1 MSDTLPPS
9 VQFLTTRDTP
19 GPETPGRPLVAKIP
33 GSHPPPGS
41 SAALETIAQSLFS
54 HSPPPSLTYAATGSP
69 SSSGPTAHAKQAPR
83 SRAELPGR
91 QTERGGDAPG
101 PCGSGTTCGPCRS
114 GYGIRSVLR
123 SVSRFLLGPRASGL
137 LLFLIPRALC
147 GSLLLDTLQCVLR
160 TSLGK
165 IPYRPARFLL
175 GDLACFVSRYYF
187 FHSPEI
193 KLDNALG
200 IIDLYWLLAGG
211 YAPTPKGTLGSPT
224 SLETGT

>member
-9 VQFLTTRDTP
+9 VQFLTTGDTP

-160 TSLGK
+160 TPLGK

-175 GDLACFVSRYYF
+175 GDLAFLVRPQHL
-187 FHSPEI
+187 FHRPRRES
-193 KLDNALG
+193 DDVLG
-200 IIDLYWLLAGG
+200 CGVF
-211 YAPTPKGTLGSPT
+211 
-224 SLETGT
+224 